1 MNKEEMQKLEE
12 KTAVKMGSV
21 ARNEIKNRTQAMDE
35 KELQITVK
43 NIPSNILWDELRKRF
58 DIKSEM
64 VRQVRAAVMVTVD
77 DIDEME

>member
-58 DIKSEM
+58 DVKSEM
-64 VRQVRAAVMVTVD
+64 VRKVRAAVMVTVD